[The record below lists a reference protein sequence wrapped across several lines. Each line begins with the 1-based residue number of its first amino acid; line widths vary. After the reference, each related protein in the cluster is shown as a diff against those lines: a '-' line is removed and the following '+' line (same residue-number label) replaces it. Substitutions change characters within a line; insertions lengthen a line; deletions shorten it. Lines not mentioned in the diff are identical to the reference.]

1 MKATCTDKLLRMFW
15 TSCSELSEGLYGI
28 QITKTNTNNCN
39 CCTPCQQ
46 WECTATLV
54 LIPSTPAPVLPN
66 APTWWAVTD
75 SNGWAYDCWDPILT
89 WIASATSGVTYT
101 IREWA
106 SVIASLISGTS
117 YILTW
122 VSDWLHTYTIE
133 AVNANGSS
141 STISVSFTKTTC
153 ATAPD
158 PVTNVA
164 VTDWNGGA
172 YDCGDPIITW
182 TASTTPWALY
192 TVKEWATVIAS
203 WLSWTSYTISW
214 ATVWSHTYTVEA
226 YNGVWSSAW
235 VNVSV
240 TVVACLSAPWNVTG
254 TINVY
259 DSGTAINYTCGTWF
273 DVDFTDVATATY
285 YQLFEWATQI
295 GSNSSTSNFVV
306 TGQSVGSHTYT
317 IYACNWAWCSTGT
330 NFTVNVVACWP
341 YTITWGGCNRFL
353 AYGAANTFW
362 CNIVAEALIIQ
373 ESTSWVIG
381 TKDVTIVYDF
391 TSIDSGAYTIITL
404 RKYDWWAT
412 ELWDGTT
419 SSWSTSSWTEFYIWN
434 IADPAGTNYTWTV
447 TFTNVDFSAWY
458 NAVTVDHW
466 VVFPWKNITYNS
478 YTMTVS

>member
-259 DSGTAINYTCGTWF
+259 DSGTAVNYTCGTWF

-295 GSNSSTSNFVV
+295 GSNSATSNFVV
-306 TGQSVGSHTYT
+306 TGQTVGSHTYT
-317 IYACNWAWCSTGT
+317 IIACNWAWCSTGT
-330 NFTVNVVACWP
+330 NFTVNVAACLVWSCWSWTWFPNNSWFIRDDPTATTAMWLAATWFIAVNVTDNVAPWI
-341 YTITWGGCNRFL
+341 YNINYDIHFTWTPLTSFDF
-353 AYGAANTFW
+353 T
-362 CNIVAEALIIQ
+362 IQ
-373 ESTSWVIG
+373 ETYNSLSFTQLYTS
-381 TKDVTIVYDF
+381 
-391 TSIDSGAYTIITL
+391 
-404 RKYDWWAT
+404 
-412 ELWDGTT
+412 
-419 SSWSTSSWTEFYIWN
+419 
-434 IADPAGTNYTWTV
+434 TV
-447 TFTNVDFSAWY
+447 TFDITWNYVWTHSLTWVNLASNTAILAQYISSVWPITP
-458 NAVTVDHW
+458 VTW
-466 VVFPWKNITYNS
+466 TCFTYS
-478 YTMTVS
+478 

>member
-153 ATAPD
+153 ATAPATV
-158 PVTNVA
+158 PVMWTGTTSVA
-164 VTDWNGGA
+164 NITATWADLTGTYTSDGWA
-172 YDCGDPIITW
+172 AITW
-182 TASTTPWALY
+182 TWFVLY
-192 TVKEWATVIAS
+192 PAGNPSTVIWGA
-203 WLSWTSYTISW
+203 
-214 ATVWSHTYTVEA
+214 
-226 YNGVWSSAW
+226 
-235 VNVSV
+235 SV
-240 TVVACLSAPWNVTG
+240 TQFPDWTLPSP
-254 TINVY
+254 IN
-259 DSGTAINYTCGTWF
+259 
-273 DVDFTDVATATY
+273 ATATWLSNATNY
-285 YQLFEWATQI
+285 CFKPYAINSVGTSYGDEICFTTLAAWPTVITVAPWAWLIANAWIYAPSWWGKSQCWWTWTINISYAWSRSYWLLPFNPNPRDLTYSTWLFWAIVNKKLWFNIRWWSLWWWAFPNTYISPSWQMLNLSWYDMQRDVFMVIDWGTPILLWQTNIAADWTHVSFEWWVSWA
-295 GSNSSTSNFVV
+295 NV
-306 TGQSVGSHTYT
+306 TTNVR
-317 IYACNWAWCSTGT
+317 IY
-330 NFTVNVVACWP
+330 
-341 YTITWGGCNRFL
+341 
-353 AYGAANTFW
+353 
-362 CNIVAEALIIQ
+362 
-373 ESTSWVIG
+373 
-381 TKDVTIVYDF
+381 
-391 TSIDSGAYTIITL
+391 
-404 RKYDWWAT
+404 
-412 ELWDGTT
+412 
-419 SSWSTSSWTEFYIWN
+419 
-434 IADPAGTNYTWTV
+434 
-447 TFTNVDFSAWY
+447 FTNSAWY
-458 NAVTVDHW
+458 PSAYCLW
-466 VVFPWKNITYNS
+466 MSSYNQS
-478 YTMTVS
+478 HSLSMFN